1 MTVYLDASVVVRKLQ
16 REAGSLKEWGQWKRA
31 FSSELLRVEVLRAV
45 DRARLR
51 GALTDNEV
59 ADVVM
64 RARAILD
71 GLDLLQLSPSILN
84 RAAQSFLTPL
94 GTLDA
99 LHLASAVRLA
109 ESTGIELTFLTH
121 DAELG
126 TAART
131 MNFVVEGV

>member
-1 MTVYLDASVVVRKLQ
+1 M
-16 REAGSLKEWGQWKRA
+16 
-31 FSSELLRVEVLRAV
+31 LRAV

-59 ADVVM
+59 ADIVTK
-64 RARAILD
+64 ARAILD

-99 LHLASAVRLA
+99 LHLATAVRLV
-109 ESTGIELTFLTH
+109 ESTRIELTFLTH
-121 DAELG
+121 DVELAV
-126 TAART
+126 AARS
-131 MNFVVEGV
+131 MNFAVEGV

>member
-1 MTVYLDASVVVRKLQ
+1 MTAYVDASVVVRKLQ
-16 REAGSLKEWGQWKRA
+16 REAGSLKEWGQWERA
-31 FSSELLRVEVLRAV
+31 FSSELLRVEVLRTV

-59 ADVVM
+59 ADIVM
-64 RARAILD
+64 KARAILD
-71 GLDLLQLSPSILN
+71 GLELLQLSPSILK

-99 LHLASAVRLA
+99 LHLATAVRLV

-126 TAART
+126 TAARS
-131 MNFVVEGV
+131 MNLVVEGV

>member
-1 MTVYLDASVVVRKLQ
+1 MTAYLDASVVVRKLQ

-59 ADVVM
+59 ADIVM

-71 GLDLLQLSPSILN
+71 GLELLQLSPSILN

-99 LHLASAVRLA
+99 LHLATAVRLV
-109 ESTGIELTFLTH
+109 ESAGIELTFLTH
-121 DAELG
+121 DPELG
-126 TAART
+126 TAARS
-131 MNFVVEGV
+131 MNFAVEGV

>member
-1 MTVYLDASVVVRKLQ
+1 MTAYLDASVVVRKLQ
-16 REAGSLKEWGQWKRA
+16 REAGSLKEWGQWERA
-31 FSSELLRVEVLRAV
+31 FSSELLRIEVLRAV
-45 DRARLR
+45 DRARLQ

-59 ADVVM
+59 ADIVT

-71 GLDLLQLSPSILN
+71 GLELLKLSPSILN

-126 TAART
+126 TAARS
-131 MNFVVEGV
+131 MNFVVDGV

>member
-1 MTVYLDASVVVRKLQ
+1 MTAYLDASVVVRKLQ

-31 FSSELLRVEVLRAV
+31 FSSELVRVEVLRAV

-59 ADVVM
+59 ADIVIK
-64 RARAILD
+64 ARAILD
-71 GLDLLQLSPSILN
+71 RLELLRLSPSILN

-99 LHLASAVRLA
+99 LHLATAVRLT

-126 TAART
+126 TAARS
-131 MNFVVEGV
+131 MNFTVEGV

>member
-1 MTVYLDASVVVRKLQ
+1 MTAYLDASVVVRKLQ
-16 REAGSLKEWGQWKRA
+16 REAGSLKEWGQWERA

-59 ADVVM
+59 ADIVM
-64 RARAILD
+64 KARTILD
-71 GLDLLQLSPSILN
+71 GLELLQLSPSILN

-99 LHLASAVRLA
+99 LHLATAVRLV
-109 ESTGIELTFLTH
+109 ESAGIELTFLTH
-121 DAELG
+121 DPELG
-126 TAART
+126 TAARS
-131 MNFVVEGV
+131 MNFAVEGV

>member
-1 MTVYLDASVVVRKLQ
+1 MTAYLDASVVVRKLQ
-16 REAGSLKEWGQWKRA
+16 REAGSLKEWGQWERA
-31 FSSELLRVEVLRAV
+31 FSSELLRIEVLRAV

-59 ADVVM
+59 AEFVM

-71 GLDLLQLSPSILN
+71 GLELLKLSPSILN

-121 DAELG
+121 DGELG
-126 TAART
+126 TAARS

>member
-16 REAGSLKEWGQWKRA
+16 REAGSLKDWGQWERA
-31 FSSELLRVEVLRAV
+31 CSSELLRVEVLRAV

-59 ADVVM
+59 VDIVIK
-64 RARAILD
+64 ARAILD
-71 GLDLLQLSPSILN
+71 GLELLQLSPSILN

-99 LHLASAVRLA
+99 LHLATAVRLV
-109 ESTGIELTFLTH
+109 ESTGIELTFFTH
-121 DAELG
+121 DPELA
-126 TAART
+126 TAARS
-131 MNFVVEGV
+131 MNFAVEGV

>member
-1 MTVYLDASVVVRKLQ
+1 MTAYLDASVVVRKLQ
-16 REAGSLKEWGQWKRA
+16 REAGSLKEWGQWERA

-71 GLDLLQLSPSILN
+71 GLELLQLSPSILN

-99 LHLASAVRLA
+99 LHLASVVRLA

-126 TAART
+126 TAARS

>member
-1 MTVYLDASVVVRKLQ
+1 MTAYLDASVVVRKLQ
-16 REAGSLKEWGQWKRA
+16 RETGSFKEWGQWERA

-59 ADVVM
+59 ADIVM
-64 RARAILD
+64 KARAILD
-71 GLDLLQLSPSILN
+71 GLELLQLSPSILN

-99 LHLASAVRLA
+99 LHLATAVRLV

-126 TAART
+126 TAARS
-131 MNFVVEGV
+131 MNFAVEGL

>member
-1 MTVYLDASVVVRKLQ
+1 MTAYLDASVVVRKLQ
-16 REAGSLKEWGQWKRA
+16 REAGSLKEWGQWERA

-71 GLDLLQLSPSILN
+71 GLELLQLSPSILN
-84 RAAQSFLTPL
+84 RAAQSFLTSL

-109 ESTGIELTFLTH
+109 ESAGIELTFLTH

-126 TAART
+126 TAARS
-131 MNFVVEGV
+131 MNFVVEGA

>member
-1 MTVYLDASVVVRKLQ
+1 MTAYLDTSVVVRKLQ

-59 ADVVM
+59 ADVVV

-99 LHLASAVRLA
+99 LHLATAVRLA
-109 ESTGIELTFLTH
+109 DSTGIELTFLTH